1 MYKGF
6 LDYFALPHLPIVDEA
21 TFQGTAH
28 MCAAGC
34 VFPRIA
40 TACYVIIESCSI
52 LPATAHS
59 KGHQDLIPFSKYRC
73 GWAWSCQLNVG
84 STTLLHDAVGI

>member
-1 MYKGF
+1 MFKGF
-6 LDYFALPHLPIVDEA
+6 LDYFRLPHLPNVDEA
-21 TFQGTAH
+21 TFQATAH

-52 LPATAHS
+52 LPAPAHS
-59 KGHQDLIPFSKYRC
+59 MEYLDVTLSTKYRC
-73 GWAWSCQLNVG
+73 AGPGLAS
-84 STTLLHDAVGI
+84 